1 MPTPTAST
9 PTAAARPSSKRCT
22 KYPRCSASTELG
34 GNVEIEYALGYDA
47 KQINQDESW
56 QEESLENSKG
66 SDAKDVNRARELR
79 DEAVAKARA
88 YAAAGDPV
96 VFIGGLDHEHDL
108 EGRDR
113 TDMRLP

>member
-1 MPTPTAST
+1 MDQYAQRIT
-9 PTAAARPSSKRCT
+9 RD
-22 KYPRCSASTELG
+22 YPVRRKAQEKENMRTYLMG
-34 GNVEIEYALGYDA
+34 QLRALGYDA

>member
-1 MPTPTAST
+1 MVKTASMAT
-9 PTAAARPSSKRCT
+9 GALVVSKR
-22 KYPRCSASTELG
+22 
-34 GNVEIEYALGYDA
+34 
-47 KQINQDESW
+47 W

>member
-1 MPTPTAST
+1 M
-9 PTAAARPSSKRCT
+9 
-22 KYPRCSASTELG
+22 
-34 GNVEIEYALGYDA
+34 
-47 KQINQDESW
+47 
-56 QEESLENSKG
+56 
-66 SDAKDVNRARELR
+66 NRARELR